1 VVFASILDVL
11 VFDVE
16 MPIMAWM
23 GIAMTVL
30 AGLLA
35 AQLNE
40 RTAQ

>member
-1 VVFASILDVL
+1 
-11 VFDVE
+11 
-16 MPIMAWM
+16 MAWM

-30 AGLLA
+30 AGVLA